1 MTATRRTARV
11 EVSGD
16 VIAYDDITGDDTT
29 ASSAERTAVLV
40 HGSGGNRATWWPV
53 LPRLVNAGWRVVN
66 VDVRGSGRST
76 DTAKQ
81 LGPRQVSA
89 DLEAIRL
96 DAGVE
101 SWHVIGHSMGG
112 WHALRYAVEHPD
124 ATSAVSCL
132 SSIGGVMTPAAVE
145 WFAEFARMAATWSA
159 ANDPFHSAS
168 LRDAWCVDH
177 QAEAYLYQ
185 LLRELNPD
193 PVRGVPGEDMASNAL
208 STDEVAV
215 LASLDCRFV
224 TGEHDPYAPPTV
236 VRSCAEAV
244 RAQFTEVPGAGHTF
258 FWEAPGTLE
267 L

>member
-11 EVSGD
+11 EVGGD
-16 VIAYDDITGDDTT
+16 EIAYDDITGAGAT
-29 ASSAERTAVLV
+29 ASSAERTVVLV

-53 LPRLVNAGWRVVN
+53 LPRLVSDGWRVIN
-66 VDVRGSGRST
+66 LDVRGSGRST
-76 DTAKQ
+76 DQAKQ
-81 LGPRQVSA
+81 LGPRQVSI

-101 SWHVIGHSMGG
+101 SWHVVGHSMGG
-112 WHALRYAVEHPD
+112 WHALRYAVEHPH

-132 SSIGGVMTPAAVE
+132 SSIGGVMTPAAVA
-145 WFAEFARMAATWSA
+145 WFAEFARMAASWSA

-168 LRDAWCVDH
+168 LGDAWCADH
-177 QAEAYLYQ
+177 GGEAYLYQ

-215 LASLDCRFV
+215 LASMGCRFV
-224 TGEHDPYAPPTV
+224 TGEHDPYAPPDV
-236 VRSCAEAV
+236 VRACAEAV
-244 RAQFTEVPGAGHTF
+244 GGRFDEVPATGHTF
-258 FWEAPGTLE
+258 FWERPE
-267 L
+267 LLLS